1 MNRPSKTKSLLIPLF
16 TALTG
21 IFAACTN
28 SDYDFNEID
37 LTLGLGG
44 DELVIPTSNT
54 KEMFIDDFLE
64 LEDGD
69 CVQVQDNGD
78 YAFVQEGN
86 DVDPAKPMVK
96 KPNFTFEPDP
106 LEVNLDKYLQD
117 SPNETKNLTRA
128 DHDIIEINHKNVVVT
143 FEFDAE
149 QPEIL
154 SIQQADITAKLTL
167 TTTFSDALKRNI
179 QEFDKFEWLLPE
191 YLIVD
196 KEKTET
202 KGVTYNEKTNSLSFT
217 NVATTNGISFDIYL
231 SKFDFTKMQDKEL
244 KVTDGKLS
252 IKGEILLH
260 IYNAYVTLNKE
271 QKPTDV
277 RITSNLSLSN
287 EGISINKAIGKFDPE
302 IDLSDLGDV
311 EVSNTPDFLDNEDV
325 KIDFANPQII
335 VNIANNM
342 NVAAILNGTLTATK
356 GNTSKEIKINEIEIN
371 PADEGETKICICKN
385 NDESIKTKY
394 AGYTIKEVK
403 NLSDLFV
410 NDAIPDRI
418 KFGAEVKVDNNRG
431 YSTIELGKE
440 YEIKPSYEIFIPIA
454 FGEKAIISY
463 SDTIDNLQDD
473 LDGIELTKDAYLELT
488 ANVENKLPMH
498 LNAKVIPLDINGEN
512 ISKNVS
518 IDIKENMP
526 GTKDEKKAAEGNLK
540 ITIKGDIKQLD
551 KLVFTIDGRA
561 TEEGQSITGVTLNKN
576 KHSLKL
582 KNVNV
587 KIVGRIIYDAN

>member
-86 DVDPAKPMVK
+86 DVDPAKPMVE
-96 KPNFTFEPDP
+96 KPNFTFEPNP
-106 LEVNLDKYLQD
+106 LEVILDEYLQN

-128 DHDIIEINHKNVVVT
+128 DHDIIKIGREYEVVT

-196 KEKTET
+196 KEKTNA

-260 IYNAYVTLNKE
+260 IYNAYVTPNKE

-287 EGISINKAIGKFDPE
+287 EGISINKATGKFDPE
-302 IDLSDLGDV
+302 IDLSDLGDI

-342 NVAAILNGTLTATK
+342 NVAAILNGTLTAIK
-356 GNTSKEIKINEIEIN
+356 GNTSKEIKINEIKIN